1 MEKNVLKY
9 HEKVN
14 NNNIMNKEKMCSF
27 FFMK

>member
-1 MEKNVLKY
+1 MEKNVLKW

-14 NNNIMNKEKMCSF
+14 NNNITNKEKMCSF